1 MMARTKPLRTTYSM
15 AMEST
20 PDTVLTVEPKALSK
34 LLEIR
39 DTEPDAAELGLVLSI
54 SGIDGTTFTY
64 EMVLIRTADAAPD
77 DYTEQHGEL
86 TVIIPKADL
95 ENLRG
100 AEMTMSGDLLNP
112 GLRLDNPNSPS
123 PRIMS
128 DAPITDLSGPV
139 AEQVVQVIDT
149 LINPAIAAHGGMAEV
164 VAVEDNTVYVRLG
177 GGCQGCGM
185 AAVTLSQG
193 IEETI
198 RSNVPDITKVV
209 DVTDH
214 AEGTNP
220 YYEQAK
226 K

>member
-1 MMARTKPLRTTYSM
+1 MMARTKLLRTTYSM
-15 AMEST
+15 AMEMT
-20 PDTVLTVEPKALSK
+20 PDTVLTVDPKALSK

-39 DTEPDAAELGLVLSI
+39 ATEPDAAELGLVLSI

-112 GLRLDNPNSPS
+112 GLRLNNPNSPS
-123 PRIMS
+123 PRIMT
-128 DAPITDLSGPV
+128 DAPITDLTGPV

-149 LINPAIAAHGGMAEV
+149 LINPAIAAHGGMVEV
-164 VAVEDNTVYVRLG
+164 VAVEDSTVYVRLG

-185 AAVTLSQG
+185 AAVTLSQSLRILG
-193 IEETI
+193 VAAS
-198 RSNVPDITKVV
+198 RVV
-209 DVTDH
+209 
-214 AEGTNP
+214 A
-220 YYEQAK
+220 AS
-226 K
+226 